1 MLTVIHYCTP
11 YKNKKPCKSKTYRAI
26 SVPLKDEILNLWN
39 GFLAIIDFIQANPDI
54 TKIIASL

>member
-1 MLTVIHYCTP
+1 MWCKYIKQKSQPFVIQMI
-11 YKNKKPCKSKTYRAI
+11 AI
-26 SVPLKDEILNLWN
+26 YFVPLKDEILNLWN